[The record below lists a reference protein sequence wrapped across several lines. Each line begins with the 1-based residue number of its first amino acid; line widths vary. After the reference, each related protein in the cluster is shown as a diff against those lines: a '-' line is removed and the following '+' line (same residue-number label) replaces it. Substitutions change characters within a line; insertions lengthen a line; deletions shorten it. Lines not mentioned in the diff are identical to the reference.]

1 MIEWSYSD
9 FSLALRRHAVGAKV
23 PLNGSIEVTHR
34 CSLACAHCYN
44 NRAMSDRAAQ
54 AAELSADELKRIV
67 GEIADAGGLYL
78 LFTGGEIFA
87 RKDFIDVYRHAKQL
101 GFIVTLFSNATL
113 ITDRIAN
120 ELADLPPFAIEVT
133 LYGHTSETYERLTGV
148 RGSFTRAHQGIRRLL
163 DRGLPVRLKTVGI
176 THTLAEMAD
185 MNRFALAEVGQP
197 LKFDSLINGRIDGD
211 PRPLATRLPPERI
224 VALDLA
230 DERRVNGWR
239 EFAQRFAV
247 PLADAPAAPTRYHC
261 GGGITSYAIDPE
273 GRLSICV
280 LSKRESFDLR
290 RGTFAQG
297 WSSFLRGVR
306 AQKAARRT
314 KCSACGIK
322 AMCGMCPAMGELESG
337 DPDEPVPFLCEVAHL
352 RAEVLDIGVPAH
364 GPCEFCPGGTR
375 HEALRTA
382 AVRVLRGE
390 AIPGRRSLS
399 VVTEK
404 GGAASCGSGGCGS
417 CGSGEVSHGG

>member
-1 MIEWSYSD
+1 MIERSYSD
-9 FSLALRRHAVGAKV
+9 FSLALRRNAVGAKT

-44 NRAMSDRAAQ
+44 NRAMSDRTARAT
-54 AAELSADELKRIV
+54 ELSCDELIRIV

-87 RKDFIDVYRHAKQL
+87 RRDFLEVYRHAKQL
-101 GFIVTLFSNATL
+101 GFIVTLFTNATL
-113 ITDRIAN
+113 ITDRVAD
-120 ELADLPPFAIEVT
+120 ELARLPPFVIEIT
-133 LYGHTSETYERLTGV
+133 LYGHTPETYERLTGV
-148 RGSFTRAHQGIRRLL
+148 RGAFGRVRQGIRRLV
-163 DRGLPVRLKTVGI
+163 DRGLPVRLKTVGT
-176 THTLAEMAD
+176 THTLAEMAE

-230 DERRVNGWR
+230 DERRVTGWR
-239 EFAQRFAV
+239 EFAQRSAV
-247 PLADAPAAPTRYHC
+247 PMAEGDALPTRYHC

-290 RGTFAQG
+290 RGSFAEG

-306 AQKAARRT
+306 AQSATRRT

-322 AMCGMCPAMGELESG
+322 AMCGMCPAMGELETG

-352 RAEVLDIGVPAH
+352 RAAVLDIPILPH
-364 GPCEFCPGGTR
+364 GACEFCPGGAR
-375 HEALRTA
+375 HEEMRAATA
-382 AVRVLRGE
+382 RVRLGE
-390 AIPGRRSLS
+390 AAPGRRSLPML
-399 VVTEK
+399 TDEA
-404 GGAASCGSGGCGS
+404 AASCGAGGCGS
-417 CGSGEVSHGG
+417 CASGEAVAHG